1 LSTSICIGGS
11 ASGEKAKVEV
21 IGKKEDVKVD
31 NLGESG
37 EELEEY
43 EAVGDSNDKLAN
55 GVEGDGDARGSD
67 VWVPDKDDSDGR
79 LLVRT
84 RGELECGIDETVV
97 GSRLAGIG
105 GGGISFVSETRTSAG
120 TVF

>member
-1 LSTSICIGGS
+1 
-11 ASGEKAKVEV
+11 VEV
-21 IGKKEDVKVD
+21 IDEKEDDKVD

-37 EELEEY
+37 DELGEY

-67 VWVPDKDDSDGR
+67 VWEPDTDDSEGR
-79 LLVRT
+79 SLLIST
-84 RGELECGIDETVV
+84 RGELGCGIDETVV

-105 GGGISFVSETRTSAG
+105 GGGISFVTETGTSAV
-120 TVF
+120 TEF